1 MARMTVDTNATASP
15 DVVPGTL
22 MYWKEDPTY
31 VVMCTGI
38 LMGDE
43 FPGVALDSGLYGE
56 QWIIDEYAVFQGK
69 ITLEQ

>member
-1 MARMTVDTNATASP
+1 MARMIVDTNAKPLP

-31 VVMCTGI
+31 VVMCTGTVI
-38 LMGDE
+38 GDE
-43 FPGVALDSGLYGE
+43 FPGVALESGLYGE
-56 QWIIDEYAVFQGK
+56 QWIIDEYNVFQGK

>member
-1 MARMTVDTNATASP
+1 MARMIVDTDAKAVP
-15 DVVPGTL
+15 DVVMGTL
-22 MYWKEDPTY
+22 LYWKEDPTY

-56 QWIIDEYAVFQGK
+56 QWIIDEYSVFQGK
-69 ITLEQ
+69 VTLEQ

>member
-1 MARMTVDTNATASP
+1 MARMIVDTDAKAVP
-15 DVVPGTL
+15 DVIPGTL

-56 QWIIDEYAVFQGK
+56 QWIIDEYSVFQGK